1 MKICIISN
9 SHLTGDVRLYHK
21 LGHSLSHI
29 ADTYIISSKGM
40 MNRQQNPYQIV
51 VEAGSA
57 LKTLHALYHKAY
69 KLKPDIVI
77 CIEPLTLLTGIALK
91 KRLGCRLLFDLHEFY
106 AEAHAE
112 RYYFL
117 FRPFIKELYLAGQ
130 KLLLNYA
137 DGGTAVNQEILNQLF
152 GIHAREPRYLVLP
165 NYPVKHVWDI
175 PQDIPGA
182 LTKLCD
188 MSFDLVYIG
197 GITKSRGII
206 KILKSISLLKA
217 RYPNFRILIV
227 GKFHNAA
234 VEQDFDKSVNR
245 YNLNANIY
253 LQEWIPAE
261 RIGILLKRS
270 RFGLWLFDPRVKRM
284 SLATPLKVLEY
295 LAAGLP
301 VISIKTP
308 LMKSIIER
316 NELGILSAYRA
327 RDIAQAISKMLDLSE
342 ADYNAMRQRCLSI
355 SEERFN
361 WNALEPQLFELI
373 ERLK

>member
-40 MNRQQNPYQIV
+40 MNRQQNPHQIV
-51 VEAGSA
+51 VEGGSA
-57 LKTLHALYHKAY
+57 LKILHALYREAK
-69 KLKPDIVI
+69 KIKPDIVI
-77 CIEPLTLLTGIALK
+77 SVEPLTLLPGIALK
-91 KRLGCRLLFDLHEFY
+91 KKLGCRLLFDLHEFF
-106 AEAHAE
+106 AEAHTE
-112 RYYFL
+112 RYHFL
-117 FRPFIKELYLAGQ
+117 LRPLIKELYLALQ
-130 KLLLNYA
+130 KALLHYTE
-137 DGGTAVNQEILNQLF
+137 GGIAVNQEILNQLF
-152 GIHAREPRYLVLP
+152 GVHAREPRYLVLP
-165 NYPVKHVWDI
+165 NYPVKHVWEI
-175 PQDIPGA
+175 PQDIPSSLA
-182 LTKLCD
+182 KLSD

-197 GITKSRGII
+197 GITESRGII
-206 KILKSISLLKA
+206 KILKSISILKV
-217 RYPNFRILIV
+217 RYPHFRILIV
-227 GKFHNAA
+227 GKFNNPDI
-234 VEQDFDKSVNR
+234 EKDFNKSVNR
-245 YNLNANIY
+245 FNLNANIY

-316 NELGILSAYRA
+316 NDLGILSAYRA
-327 RDIAQAISKMLDLSE
+327 RDIAQAISKMLDMPE
-342 ADYNAMRQRCLSI
+342 AEYNAMSQRCLSI